1 MLPGNTLGILF
12 KSKFKYCFKV
22 GKTTIS
28 VGGKTDHLS
37 FVAETS
43 LLQTQ
48 NLLIPGTPCV
58 LVGVNIILRCPF
70 DFPVDIN
77 RFNP

>member
-1 MLPGNTLGILF
+1 MLSGNILSILF

-28 VGGKTDHLS
+28 VGGKTDQLP

-43 LLQTQ
+43 L
-48 NLLIPGTPCV
+48 PA
-58 LVGVNIILRCPF
+58 
-70 DFPVDIN
+70 
-77 RFNP
+77 